1 MWVLIGAVA
10 LGACDRGART
20 APSAGRGTEAE
31 VAQLEAVDAAD
42 GTKDHVVAKC
52 AVCGLAMD
60 GTSEHVSRYAGYE
73 LHFCSSEC
81 KETFDHDP
89 QVVLRRLR
97 TPRP

>member
-1 MWVLIGAVA
+1 
-10 LGACDRGART
+10 
-20 APSAGRGTEAE
+20 
-31 VAQLEAVDAAD
+31 
-42 GTKDHVVAKC
+42 
-52 AVCGLAMD
+52 MD

>member
-31 VAQLEAVDAAD
+31 VAQLEAADAAD

-60 GTSEHVSRYAGYE
+60 GSSEHISRYAGYE
-73 LHFCSSEC
+73 LRFCSSEC